1 VGVPLRTG
9 GGTGEDAG
17 DDRDD
22 AADDERVGFVDGE
35 RVRLGVVLTVGVGVG
50 VGGGGALDE
59 GVAGADPPVDDP
71 GPEVDAEHPAARTTA
86 AEAAIRRTRGT
97 GPPSHAY
104 RDGDRQPRPLE
115 S

>member
-1 VGVPLRTG
+1 VGVPLLTG
-9 GGTGEDAG
+9 GGTGEDD

-22 AADDERVGFVDGE
+22 AADDERAGFVDGE
-35 RVRLGVVLTVGVGVG
+35 RVRLGVVLSVRVGVGA
-50 VGGGGALDE
+50 GGGGALDA
-59 GVAGADPPVDDP
+59 GVAAADPPVDDP
-71 GPEVDAEHPAARTTA
+71 WPEVDAEHPAARTTA